1 MGDLVRDVKY
11 LRYYY
16 TSEDML
22 KDKDI
27 LKNQTYMKY
36 QTTVGSLFLVPLAFQ
51 LWQIGLVNNV
61 EKIALYRKVRV
72 LKFVSFVA
80 ACALG
85 MKEKLNLEYQWQFYD
100 RFYPEAT
107 ELQKTLTRE
116 AQTFKEQD
124 YQEPS
129 IEERRK
135 LTVDQAKIYEQMYR
149 LPPQKFSDADE
160 DPNPP
165 SIKQHW

>member
-1 MGDLVRDVKY
+1 MSDLLRDVKY
-11 LRYYY
+11 LRYYH

-27 LKNQTYMKY
+27 LKNQSFIKY
-36 QTTVGSLFLVPLAFQ
+36 QAKVSSLFLIPLGFQ
-51 LWQIGLVNNV
+51 FWQLTLVSNAA
-61 EKIALYRKVRV
+61 KIALYQKVRA
-72 LKFVSFVA
+72 LKLLSFVG

-85 MKEKLNLEYQWQFYD
+85 FKEKLSLEYQWQFYD

-107 ELQKTLTRE
+107 ELQKTLTRD
-116 AQTFKEQD
+116 AQLFKEQGF
-124 YQEPS
+124 QEPS

-135 LTVDQAKIYEQMYR
+135 MSLDQAKIYEQMYR
-149 LPPQKFSDADE
+149 LPPSKIPDPDE

-165 SIKQHW
+165 IENHW

>member
-11 LRYYY
+11 LRYYH

-27 LKNQTYMKY
+27 LKNQSFLKY
-36 QTTVGSLFLVPLAFQ
+36 QTTVSTLFLLPLGFQ
-51 LWQIGLVNNV
+51 FWQLTLMNNPA
-61 EKIALYRKVRV
+61 KAALYSKVRTFK
-72 LKFVSFVA
+72 LLTFIA

-85 MKEKLNLEYQWQFYD
+85 FNEKLNLEYQWQYYD

-107 ELQKTLTRE
+107 ELQKTLTRD
-116 AQTFKEQD
+116 AQIFKEQAFE
-124 YQEPS
+124 EPS
-129 IEERRK
+129 IEDRRK
-135 LTVDQAKIYEQMYR
+135 MSIEQAKIYEQMYR
-149 LPPQKFSDADE
+149 LAPAKISDPDE

-165 SIKQHW
+165 SRKNHW

>member
-11 LRYYY
+11 LRYYH
-16 TSEDML
+16 TSEEML

-27 LKNQTYMKY
+27 LKNQGFLKY
-36 QTTVGSLFLVPLAFQ
+36 QSTVSTLFLIPLGFQ
-51 LWQIGLVNNV
+51 FWQLSLINNV
-61 EKIALYRKVRV
+61 EKAALYHKVRTFK
-72 LKFVSFVA
+72 LLTFVA
-80 ACALG
+80 AFALG
-85 MKEKLNLEYQWQFYD
+85 FREKLNLEYQWQFYD

-116 AQTFKEQD
+116 AQTFRETA
-124 YQEPS
+124 YEEPT

-135 LTVDQAKIYEQMYR
+135 MTVEQQKLYEQMYR
-149 LPPQKFSDADE
+149 LAPQKISDPDE

-165 SIKQHW
+165 SRRNHW